1 MIVFVKPREMK
12 PRRSA
17 ALALVGWYLVGLPTG
32 PDGKL
37 AAPLP
42 QWILLDSFDSAT
54 DYEALKGNFLK
65 KLQSQG
71 KSSETLMCPWGANA

>member
-1 MIVFVKPREMK
+1 MK
-12 PRRSA
+12 LHHAA
-17 ALALVGWYLVGLPTG
+17 ALALVGLYLMAPPTG

-37 AAPLP
+37 AGPLP

-54 DYEALKGNFLK
+54 HYEALKGNFLK